1 MLRIGTAATRR
12 LDRGSTVVVP
22 TTIDDN
28 QGSDQIGPSSQGDV
42 QEEEEE
48 NTSDWKSHPDQ
59 TKKGSR
65 TTTTDQ
71 MPHDDSTSTAER
83 PHQFRL
89 PSQESLSFLWSHG

>member
-12 LDRGSTVVVP
+12 LDCGSTVVVP
-22 TTIDDN
+22 TTIVDN

-42 QEEEEE
+42 QEEEE

-65 TTTTDQ
+65 TPTTDQ
-71 MPHDDSTSTAER
+71 KPHDDSTSTAER

-89 PSQESLSFLWSHG
+89 PSQESLSILCSHG